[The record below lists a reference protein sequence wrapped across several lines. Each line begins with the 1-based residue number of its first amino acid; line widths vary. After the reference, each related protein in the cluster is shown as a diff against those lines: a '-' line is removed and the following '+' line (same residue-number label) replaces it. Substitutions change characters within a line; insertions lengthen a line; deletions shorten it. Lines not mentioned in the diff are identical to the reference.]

1 MNPNAEKTSK
11 KSYPEFANF
20 GEYLY
25 YAYANLQML
34 IYALNSGKPKYDRSC
49 YMIRAKAFKAYKEG
63 RWEINDLYKNNK
75 WKMQGG
81 NYCWYCGKQVAS
93 RDELTADHIFPR
105 SKGGDSS
112 LDNLALVCKSC
123 NSSKNNMDLLEWYFE
138 RRDEFPMPYIFAHYY
153 KQLYLYAKEHDLLDK
168 HREDLEKMDLPFNI
182 NYIVL
187 KFPEPNFF
195 YVSADE
201 ETINAENPNEA
212 QSKQCHE

>member
-1 MNPNAEKTSK
+1 
-11 KSYPEFANF
+11 
-20 GEYLY
+20 
-25 YAYANLQML
+25 
-34 IYALNSGKPKYDRSC
+34 
-49 YMIRAKAFKAYKEG
+49 
-63 RWEINDLYKNNK
+63 
-75 WKMQGG
+75 
-81 NYCWYCGKQVAS
+81 
-93 RDELTADHIFPR
+93 
-105 SKGGDSS
+105 
-112 LDNLALVCKSC
+112 
-123 NSSKNNMDLLEWYFE
+123 MDLLEWYFE

-195 YVSADE
+195 YVFADE